1 MLQKPPLKSHGIFA
15 KGFLICY
22 SFHMNFLKVLK
33 SFDIF
38 NSEAIRFLANRALNI
53 FSIETNNSKY
63 SGVSVET
70 DKNGININIINRPKT
85 YNLLVCA
92 QKRIEE
98 KRAKLA
104 GKL

>member
-1 MLQKPPLKSHGIFA
+1 
-15 KGFLICY
+15 
-22 SFHMNFLKVLK
+22 MNFIKVLK

-53 FSIETNNSKY
+53 FSIETNNPNC
-63 SGVSVET
+63 SGVSLSS
-70 DKNGININIINRPKT
+70 DKNTININVINRPKT
-85 YNLLVCA
+85 YNLLISA

-98 KRAKLA
+98 KRANLA

>member
-1 MLQKPPLKSHGIFA
+1 
-15 KGFLICY
+15 
-22 SFHMNFLKVLK
+22 MNFLKVLK

-53 FSIETNNSKY
+53 FAIETFNSKHN
-63 SGVSVET
+63 GVNISM
-70 DKNGININIINRPKT
+70 DNKAININVINRPKT
-85 YNLLVCA
+85 YNLLISA

-98 KRAKLA
+98 KRAKMA